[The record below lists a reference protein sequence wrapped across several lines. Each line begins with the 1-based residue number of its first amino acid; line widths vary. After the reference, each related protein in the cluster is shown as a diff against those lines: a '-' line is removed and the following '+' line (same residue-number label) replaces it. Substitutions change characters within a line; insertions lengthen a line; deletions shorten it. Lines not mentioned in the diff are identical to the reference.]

1 VLEETP
7 ITRRPTPIHQE
18 RVAIAEG
25 GPLGYTE
32 SSDDARRFSGLS
44 GDCRGVDLMTVLQI
58 AYPDELLSVVE
69 QGQEGLEALAREALV
84 VRLFDLGK
92 LSSGKAAELLGI
104 SRRDFLDLLG
114 NYNVSIFDEEMNL
127 EEETRRA
134 LAARGVEHNAPD
146 RPGGR
151 GPA

>member
-1 VLEETP
+1 
-7 ITRRPTPIHQE
+7 
-18 RVAIAEG
+18 
-25 GPLGYTE
+25 
-32 SSDDARRFSGLS
+32 
-44 GDCRGVDLMTVLQI
+44 MTVLQI

-69 QGQEGLEALAREALV
+69 EGQEGLETLAREALV

-114 NYNVSIFDEEMNL
+114 HYNVSIFDDEINL

-134 LAARGVEHNAPD
+134 LAARRVEHNAPD
-146 RPGGR
+146 HPGGR